1 MDYLFLRKLIV
12 SVLMCAAIVFG
23 VGWTS
28 GNFFNVW
35 SAADPAALTL
45 LSISNGT
52 LTLGLVDRL
61 QQYRLNVIVWIL
73 YLLSSPILV
82 VGIVR

>member
-12 SVLMCAAIVFG
+12 SVLISGATVFG
-23 VGWTS
+23 VGWIS

-61 QQYRLNVIVWIL
+61 QRYRLNAIAWMV
-73 YLLSSPILV
+73 YLLASPILV